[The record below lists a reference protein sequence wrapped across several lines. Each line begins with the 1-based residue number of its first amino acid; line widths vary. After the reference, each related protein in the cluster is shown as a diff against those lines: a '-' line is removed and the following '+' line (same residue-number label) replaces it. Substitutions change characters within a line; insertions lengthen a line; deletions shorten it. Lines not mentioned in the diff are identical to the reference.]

1 MNREELIEDLEL
13 SLDMYFGLK
22 QWTNTHTIKIRGK
35 EISIEEIDIDTLTN
49 EEIVEITR
57 FLDANI
63 KYNLPDVVGN
73 SIVKNL
79 GIKVS

>member
-13 SLDMYFGLK
+13 SLDMYFELRE
-22 QWTNTHTIKIRGK
+22 WTNTHTIKIRGK

-57 FLDANI
+57 FLDTNI
-63 KYNLPDVVGN
+63 KYDLPDVVGN